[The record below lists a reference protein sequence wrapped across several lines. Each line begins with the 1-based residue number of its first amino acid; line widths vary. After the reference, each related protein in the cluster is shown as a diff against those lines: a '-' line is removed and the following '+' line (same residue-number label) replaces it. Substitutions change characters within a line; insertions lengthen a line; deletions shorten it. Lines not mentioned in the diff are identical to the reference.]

1 MKKKH
6 GGRTA
11 RFSHEN
17 ARRPVKLELESHIL
31 YFVWQ
36 ACLEM
41 TEKVL
46 WILSKGYSAGDKTQS
61 EKTAW
66 GLLHTRQSLKLV
78 FAEHSFAKHR
88 FLELY
93 V

>member
-1 MKKKH
+1 MVKKKH
-6 GGRTA
+6 GGSSA

-36 ACLEM
+36 ACLKM

-61 EKTAW
+61 EETAW
-66 GLLHTRQSLKLV
+66 GVITYQAIIKASV
-78 FAEHSFAKHR
+78 C
-88 FLELY
+88 
-93 V
+93 